1 MTRKLN
7 QTLFA
12 GMSAFLAAAAF
23 GSVAQADISIGTASV
38 LTVNKSTDDDKA
50 RVQIPQGGTA
60 QDAYLRKT
68 DEEFTNEMHSTAFAG
83 AKGLSIEMRSS
94 SLVVNGVVTKPGG
107 NGQRM
112 QGACAPIEL
121 VQGAGGVVEAKK
133 NPGERFL
140 TANNGNE
147 YRNFNHPE
155 VLAISPGTATAPAVF
170 FVKYNAQLNGNDTK
184 AYGVV
189 VDENCNIIP
198 TTGGQNG
205 QAAPTAANPGVVVM
219 AKNNDDCY
227 MAQDGRSGTLFQRGV
242 DDVQFVAYA
251 GCNGNGDD
259 DGWALSFGVK
269 VTRDAAGKPTAAK
282 VTKYGDVSINAQ
294 EERGRGSCEQIASDK
309 NFVACVYTSGNNQPQ
324 RNGTWM
330 TGLDITPGK
339 APTVLWSQKIEGR
352 KQLANGEGKTA
363 NTYSSR
369 IMVESV
375 LGPDLKQTDNMVIRT
390 GDLEGSNQNNR
401 KGGRYLSFQV
411 GVVAP
416 TRAGFGTYVQ
426 PMTNIQSKL
435 IGLDGT
441 HLVMTTGVFG
451 ASATP
456 GVAFIQG
463 SHTAL
468 AGAPATIRI
477 MTLGTDKKVAV
488 ESATGNLGTSYSR
501 HLYEN
506 YLGNNPGNQG
516 RNFAKSF
523 VMANPFYT
531 AGGASK
537 DKVLMITAV
546 NGKDVSQAES
556 MYKPSSYIS
565 VLPVVSEAAAPTTGA
580 PTTGGNG
587 QSGAGDTDADSS
599 IGGCSTGSGST
610 GLASLLLLGLVAI
623 RRRRA

>member
-23 GSVAQADISIGTASV
+23 GAVAQADITIGTAQV
-38 LTVNKSTDDDKA
+38 LTVNKATDDDKA

-68 DEEFTNEMHSTAFAG
+68 DEEFTNEMHTVALAG
-83 AKGLSIEMRSS
+83 KYGVSVEMRSS
-94 SLVVNGVVTKPGG
+94 SLLINGTLTKPPG

-133 NPGERFL
+133 NPGERWL

-147 YRNFNHPE
+147 YRNFNHAE
-155 VLAISPGTATAPAVF
+155 AFTISEATATQPALF
-170 FVKYNAQLNGNDTK
+170 LIKYNAQIDGNDTK
-184 AYGVV
+184 AYNVV
-189 VDENCNIIP
+189 VDQNCNIIP
-198 TTGGQNG
+198 TTGGQAN
-205 QAAPTAANPGVVVM
+205 QPAPTAANPGVVVM

-227 MAQDGRSGTLFQRGV
+227 MAQDGRSGTLYKRGV
-242 DDVQFVAYA
+242 DDVQYVGYA
-251 GCNGNGDD
+251 GCNGNGRD
-259 DGWALSFGVK
+259 DGWALSYSVK
-269 VTRDAAGKPTAAK
+269 VTRDAAGKATGARI
-282 VTKYGDVSINAQ
+282 TKHGDVSINAQ
-294 EERGRGSCEQIASDK
+294 EERGRGTCAQIASDK
-309 NFVACVYTSGNNQPQ
+309 NFAACVFTSGNNQPQ
-324 RNGTWM
+324 REGTWM
-330 TGLDITPGK
+330 TGLDITPGA
-339 APTVLWSQKIEGR
+339 APKVLWTKQIEGR
-352 KQLANGEGKTA
+352 KTIDNGGKQA
-363 NTYSSR
+363 RTYSSR
-369 IMVESV
+369 IMMESI
-375 LGPDLKQTDNMVIRT
+375 LDKDLKETDNVVIRT

-401 KGGRYLSFQV
+401 KGGRYLTFQV

-416 TRAGFGTYVQ
+416 TRAGMTYVQ

-435 IGLDGT
+435 VGLDGT
-441 HLVMTTGVFG
+441 HLVMTTGIFG
-451 ASATP
+451 SAGTP

-468 AGAPATIRI
+468 AGAPATLRV
-477 MTLGTDKKVAV
+477 MTLGTDKRVAV

-516 RNFAKSF
+516 RNFAKAIAI
-523 VMANPFYT
+523 ANPFYGQ
-531 AGGASK
+531 GGNK
-537 DKVLMITAV
+537 DKVLLISAV

-556 MYKPSSYIS
+556 MYKPSTYIS
-565 VLPVVSEAAAPTTGA
+565 VLPISSDAEAAPQTPGA
-580 PTTGGNG
+580 GNG
-587 QSGAGDTDADSS
+587 QGQSGNGDTDADSS